1 MQESIISSVIL
12 PLAIAIIMV
21 TLGMMLT
28 VADFRRIF
36 TQPKPVLIGLFCQM
50 ILLPVLGFAVAGI
63 FALPPIYAISLILL
77 AVSPD
82 GATSNLIIHAGDGDR
97 ALGITLT
104 AITNMLAFLT
114 IPFGL
119 GIAYN
124 LYGTGAL
131 DIDFPVVDTM
141 IQVAVI
147 TIIPTLIGMG
157 IRQWKPDFAENSK
170 RWSKNFATIF
180 LFLVIL
186 ALIVQNW
193 DVIVRDGP
201 RFAPAFIILNIASLI
216 VGYFVPK
223 LLGIEQVQALTIAIE
238 TGLQNSTV
246 SITVAITLLNNNE
259 MAVIPGLYAIWMY
272 VTGFAI
278 AFWMARR
285 SPSAAALEQ
294 KTAA

>member
-1 MQESIISSVIL
+1 MQESIISTVVL
-12 PLAIAIIMV
+12 PLAIFIIMV
-21 TLGMMLT
+21 TLGMTLT
-28 VADFRRIF
+28 VADFKRIF
-36 TQPKPVLIGLFCQM
+36 TSPKPIFIGLLCQM
-50 ILLPVLGFAVAGI
+50 ILLPVLGFAVANI
-63 FALPPIYAISLILL
+63 FALPAVYAISLILL

-119 GIAYN
+119 GIAYS

-131 DIDFPVVDTM
+131 DIDFPVASTM

-170 RWSKNFATIF
+170 RWSKTFATVF
-180 LFLVIL
+180 LFLVIV
-186 ALIVQNW
+186 ALVAQNW

-201 RFAPAFIILNIASLI
+201 RFAPAFIVLNILSLI

-223 LLGIEQVQALTIAIE
+223 FLGTNYVQAMTIAIE

-246 SITVAITLLNNNE
+246 SITVALTLLNNND
-259 MAVIPGLYAIWMY
+259 MAIIPGLYAIWMY
-272 VTGFAI
+272 VTGFAL
-278 AFWMARR
+278 AFIMSRR
-285 SPSAAALEQ
+285 TPVPEPAKA
-294 KTAA
+294 

>member
-1 MQESIISSVIL
+1 MQESVISNVVL
-12 PLAIAIIMV
+12 PLSIAVIMV
-21 TLGMMLT
+21 TLGMTLT
-28 VADFRRIF
+28 FGDFRRII

-50 ILLPVLGFAVAGI
+50 VLLPVLGFAVAGI
-63 FALPPIYAISLILL
+63 FALPAVYAISLILL

-119 GIAYN
+119 GIAYSM
-124 LYGTGAL
+124 YGTGAL
-131 DIDFPVVDTM
+131 DINFPVLDTM

-147 TIIPTLIGMG
+147 TLIPTLLGMG
-157 IRQWKPDFAENSK
+157 IRLWKPEFAENSK
-170 RWSKNFATIF
+170 RWSKIFATAF

-186 ALIVQNW
+186 ALVIQNW

-201 RFAPAFIILNIASLI
+201 RFAPAFIVLNVASLI
-216 VGYFVPK
+216 VGYFVSK
-223 LLGIEQVQALTIAIE
+223 LAGINYVQAMTIAIE

-246 SITVAITLLNNNE
+246 SITVAISLLNNND

-272 VTGFAI
+272 VTGFTL

-285 SPSAAALEQ
+285 NTGELMKQAIA
-294 KTAA
+294 

>member
-1 MQESIISSVIL
+1 MQESVISTVVL
-12 PLAIAIIMV
+12 PLAIFIIMV
-21 TLGMMLT
+21 TLGMTLT

-36 TQPKPVLIGLFCQM
+36 TQPKPVFIGLFCQM
-50 ILLPVLGFAVAGI
+50 VLLPILGFAVAGV
-63 FALPPIYAISLILL
+63 FGLTAVYAISLILL

-119 GIAYN
+119 SIAYSM
-124 LYGTGAL
+124 YGTGAL
-131 DIDFPVVDTM
+131 DIDFPVADTM

-147 TIIPTLIGMG
+147 TIIPTLIGMA
-157 IRQWKPDFAENSK
+157 IRVWKPEFAENSK
-170 RWSKNFATIF
+170 RWSKAFATAF

-186 ALIVQNW
+186 ALIAQNW

-201 RFAPAFIILNIASLI
+201 RFAPAFIVLNILSLI

-223 LLGIEQVQALTIAIE
+223 LLGIDYVQSMTIAIE

-246 SITVAITLLNNNE
+246 SITVALTLLNNNE
-259 MAVIPGLYAIWMY
+259 MAIIPGLYAIWMY
-272 VTGFAI
+272 VTGFAL
-278 AFWMARR
+278 AFVMARR
-285 SPSAAALEQ
+285 SQSVQAAV
-294 KTAA
+294 T

>member
-21 TLGMMLT
+21 TLGMTLT
-28 VADFRRIF
+28 VADFRRVF
-36 TQPKPVLIGLFCQM
+36 TQPKPIFIGLFCQM

-63 FALPPIYAISLILL
+63 FALPAIYAISLVLL

-119 GIAYN
+119 SIAYN
-124 LYGTGAL
+124 LYGSGAL

-147 TIIPTLIGMG
+147 TLIPTLIGMG
-157 IRQWKPDFAENSK
+157 IRQWKPEFAENSK
-170 RWSKNFATIF
+170 RWSKTFATVF
-180 LFLVIL
+180 LFLVII
-186 ALIVQNW
+186 ALIAQNW

-201 RFAPAFIILNIASLI
+201 RFAPAFIVLNVVSLI
-216 VGYFVPK
+216 VGYYVSKFA
-223 LLGIEQVQALTIAIE
+223 GIDHIQSMTIAIE

-246 SITVAITLLNNNE
+246 SITVAITLLNNND

-272 VTGFAI
+272 VTGFAL

-285 SPSAAALEQ
+285 SPNPVAVAA
-294 KTAA
+294 

>member
-21 TLGMMLT
+21 TLGMTLT
-28 VADFRRIF
+28 VADFKRIF
-36 TQPKPVLIGLFCQM
+36 TSPKPIFIGLICQM
-50 ILLPVLGFAVAGI
+50 LLLPILGFAVASL
-63 FALPPIYAISLILL
+63 FALPAVYAISLILL

-119 GIAYN
+119 GIAYS

-131 DIDFPVVDTM
+131 DIDFPVLDTM

-147 TIIPTLIGMG
+147 TLIPTLIGMA
-157 IRQWKPDFAENSK
+157 IRQWKPEFAENSK
-170 RWSKNFATIF
+170 KWSKNFATGF
-180 LFLVIL
+180 LFLVIA
-186 ALIVQNW
+186 ALVVQNW

-201 RFAPAFIILNIASLI
+201 RFAPAFIVLNIASLI

-223 LLGIEQVQALTIAIE
+223 FLGINYVQAMTIAIE

-246 SITVAITLLNNNE
+246 SITVALTLLNNND
-259 MAVIPGLYAIWMY
+259 MAIIPGLYAIWMY
-272 VTGFAI
+272 VTGFAL
-278 AFWMARR
+278 AYWMAKRGK
-285 SPSAAALEQ
+285 ALEPA
-294 KTAA
+294 KA

>member
-12 PLAIAIIMV
+12 PLAIFIIMV
-21 TLGMMLT
+21 TLGMTLT
-28 VADFRRIF
+28 VADFKRIF
-36 TQPKPVLIGLFCQM
+36 TSPKPIFIGLICQM
-50 ILLPVLGFAVAGI
+50 ILLPVLGFAVANI
-63 FALPPIYAISLILL
+63 FALPAVYAISLILL

-119 GIAYN
+119 GIAYS

-131 DIDFPVVDTM
+131 DIEFPVLDTM

-147 TIIPTLIGMG
+147 TVIPTLIGMG

-170 RWSKNFATIF
+170 RWSKTFATVF
-180 LFLVIL
+180 LFLVIA
-186 ALIVQNW
+186 ALVVQNW
-193 DVIVRDGP
+193 EVIVRDGP
-201 RFAPAFIILNIASLI
+201 RFAPAFIVLNILSLI

-223 LLGIEQVQALTIAIE
+223 FLGINYVQAMTIAIE

-246 SITVAITLLNNNE
+246 SITVALTLLNNND
-259 MAVIPGLYAIWMY
+259 MAIIPGLYAIWMY
-272 VTGFAI
+272 VTGFALAYI
-278 AFWMARR
+278 MARR
-285 SPSAAALEQ
+285 APVPEPAKA
-294 KTAA
+294 

>member
-1 MQESIISSVIL
+1 MQESVISNVIL

-21 TLGMMLT
+21 TLGMTLT
-28 VADFRRIF
+28 IADFRRIV
-36 TQPKPVLIGLFCQM
+36 TQPKPVFIGLFCQM

-63 FALPPIYAISLILL
+63 FALPAIYAISLILL

-104 AITNMLAFLT
+104 AITNMLAWLT
-114 IPFGL
+114 IPLGL
-119 GIAYN
+119 GIAYSM
-124 LYGTGAL
+124 YGTGAL
-131 DIDFPVVDTM
+131 DINFPVADTM
-141 IQVAVI
+141 VQVAVI
-147 TIIPTLIGMG
+147 TLLPTLIGMG
-157 IRQWKPDFAENSK
+157 IRSWKPDFAENSK
-170 RWSKNFATIF
+170 RWSKTFATVF

-186 ALIVQNW
+186 ALIIQNW

-201 RFAPAFIILNIASLI
+201 RFAPAFIVLNVASLI

-223 LLGIEQVQALTIAIE
+223 FAGINYTQAMTIAIE

-246 SITVAITLLNNNE
+246 SITVAITLLNNND

-272 VTGFAI
+272 VTGFAL
-278 AFWMARR
+278 AFWMVRR
-285 SPSAAALEQ
+285 SPTMEAAA
-294 KTAA
+294 A

>member
-21 TLGMMLT
+21 TLGMTLT
-28 VADFRRIF
+28 VADFKRVL
-36 TQPKPVLIGLFCQM
+36 TQPKPILIGLFCQM
-50 ILLPVLGFAVAGI
+50 ILLPVFGFGI
-63 FALPPIYAISLILL
+63 AALFALPAVYAISLVLL

-104 AITNMLAFLT
+104 AITNMLAWLT
-114 IPFGL
+114 IPVGL
-119 GIAYN
+119 GIAYS

-131 DIDFPVVDTM
+131 DIDFPVASTM
-141 IQVAVI
+141 LQVAVI
-147 TIIPTLIGMG
+147 TLIPTLIGMG
-157 IRQWKPDFAENSK
+157 IRVWKPEFAENSK

-186 ALIVQNW
+186 ALIIQNW

-201 RFAPAFIILNIASLI
+201 RFAPAFIVLNIVALI
-216 VGYFVPK
+216 AGYYVPK
-223 LLGIEQVQALTIAIE
+223 LLGIDYVQSMTIAIE
-238 TGLQNSTV
+238 TGLQNSTL
-246 SITVAITLLNNNE
+246 SITVAMTLLNNNE

-272 VTGFAI
+272 VTGFAL
-278 AFWMARR
+278 AFMMARR
-285 SPSAAALEQ
+285 ASPALGQ
-294 KTAA
+294 KPA

>member
-21 TLGMMLT
+21 TLGMTLT

-36 TQPKPVLIGLFCQM
+36 TQPKPIFIGLFCQM
-50 ILLPVLGFAVAGI
+50 VLLPLLGFAVAGI
-63 FALPPIYAISLILL
+63 FALPAIYAISLVLL

-119 GIAYN
+119 SIAYS
-124 LYGTGAL
+124 LYGSGAL
-131 DIDFPVVDTM
+131 NIEFPVVDTM

-147 TIIPTLIGMG
+147 TLIPTLIGMG
-157 IRQWKPDFAENSK
+157 IRQWKPEFAENSK
-170 RWSKNFATIF
+170 RWSKTFATVF

-186 ALIVQNW
+186 ALIIQNW

-201 RFAPAFIILNIASLI
+201 RFAPAFIVLNIVSLI
-216 VGYFVPK
+216 VGYFVPR
-223 LLGIEQVQALTIAIE
+223 LLKVDFIQSMTIAIE

-246 SITVAITLLNNNE
+246 SITVAITLLNNND
-259 MAVIPGLYAIWMY
+259 MAIIPGLYAIWMY
-272 VTGFAI
+272 VTGFAL
-278 AFWMARR
+278 AFWMSRR
-285 SPSAAALEQ
+285 NLAGVTEQAAA
-294 KTAA
+294 

>member
-1 MQESIISSVIL
+1 MQESIISTVVL
-12 PLAIAIIMV
+12 PLAIFIIMV
-21 TLGMMLT
+21 TLGMTLT
-28 VADFRRIF
+28 VADFKRIF
-36 TQPKPVLIGLFCQM
+36 TSPKPIFIGLLCQM
-50 ILLPVLGFAVAGI
+50 ILLPILGFAVANI
-63 FALPPIYAISLILL
+63 FALPAVYAISLILL

-119 GIAYN
+119 GIAYS

-131 DIDFPVVDTM
+131 DIEFPVASTM

-147 TIIPTLIGMG
+147 TVIPTLIGMG

-170 RWSKNFATIF
+170 SWSKTFATVF
-180 LFLVIL
+180 LFLVIA
-186 ALIVQNW
+186 ALVAQNW

-201 RFAPAFIILNIASLI
+201 RFAPAFIVLNILSLI

-223 LLGIEQVQALTIAIE
+223 FLGINYVQAMTIAIE

-246 SITVAITLLNNNE
+246 SITVALTLLNSND
-259 MAVIPGLYAIWMY
+259 MAIIPGLYAIWMY
-272 VTGFAI
+272 VTGFAL
-278 AFWMARR
+278 AFIMARR
-285 SPSAAALEQ
+285 TPVPEPAKL
-294 KTAA
+294 

>member
-1 MQESIISSVIL
+1 MQESVISSVIL

-21 TLGMMLT
+21 TLGMTLT
-28 VADFRRIF
+28 IADFRRIF

-63 FALPPIYAISLILL
+63 FALPAIYAISLILL

-119 GIAYN
+119 GIAYS
-124 LYGTGAL
+124 LYGSGAL
-131 DIDFPVVDTM
+131 DIDFPVASTM
-141 IQVAVI
+141 VQVAVI
-147 TIIPTLIGMG
+147 TLIPTLLGMA
-157 IRQWKPDFAENSK
+157 IRVWKPVFAENSK
-170 RWSKNFATIF
+170 RWSKIFATAF

-186 ALIVQNW
+186 ALVAQNW

-201 RFAPAFIILNIASLI
+201 RFAPAFIVLNVASLI

-223 LLGIEQVQALTIAIE
+223 FLGINYIQSMTIAIE

-246 SITVAITLLNNNE
+246 SITVAITLLNNND

-272 VTGFAI
+272 VTGFAL

-285 SPSAAALEQ
+285 TRSTEVA
-294 KTAA
+294 TA

>member
-12 PLAIAIIMV
+12 PLSIAIIMV
-21 TLGMMLT
+21 TLGMTLT

-36 TQPKPVLIGLFCQM
+36 SQPKPVLIGLLCQM
-50 ILLPVLGFAVAGI
+50 ILLPLLGFAVAAI
-63 FALPPIYAISLILL
+63 FALPAVYAISLILL

-104 AITNMLAFLT
+104 AITNMLAFVT
-114 IPFGL
+114 IPIGL
-119 GIAYN
+119 GFAYSM
-124 LYGTGAL
+124 YGSGAL

-147 TIIPTLIGMG
+147 TLIPTLIGMG

-170 RWSKNFATIF
+170 RWSKIFATVF
-180 LFLVIL
+180 LFLVIA
-186 ALIVQNW
+186 ALVAQNW

-201 RFAPAFIILNIASLI
+201 RFAPAFIVLNIASLI
-216 VGYFVPK
+216 IGYYVSKFA
-223 LLGIEQVQALTIAIE
+223 GIDHIQAMTIAIE

-246 SITVAITLLNNNE
+246 SITVAMTLLNNND

-272 VTGFAI
+272 VTGFAL
-278 AFWMARR
+278 AYWMTRR
-285 SPSAAALEQ
+285 TPGTQPAAA
-294 KTAA
+294 

>member
-1 MQESIISSVIL
+1 MQESVISTVVL
-12 PLAIAIIMV
+12 PLAIFIIMV
-21 TLGMMLT
+21 TLGMTLT
-28 VADFRRIF
+28 FADFRRIF
-36 TQPKPVLIGLFCQM
+36 TQPKPVFIGLFCQM
-50 ILLPVLGFAVAGI
+50 VLLPILGFAVAGV
-63 FALPPIYAISLILL
+63 FGLTAVYAISLILL

-119 GIAYN
+119 SIAYSM
-124 LYGTGAL
+124 YGTGAL
-131 DIDFPVVDTM
+131 DIDFPVADTM

-147 TIIPTLIGMG
+147 TIIPTLVGMA
-157 IRQWKPDFAENSK
+157 IRVWKPEFAENSK
-170 RWSKNFATIF
+170 RWSKAFATAF

-186 ALIVQNW
+186 ALIAQNW

-201 RFAPAFIILNIASLI
+201 RFAPAFIVLNILSLI

-223 LLGIEQVQALTIAIE
+223 LLGIDYVQSMTIAIE

-246 SITVAITLLNNNE
+246 SITVALTLLNNNE
-259 MAVIPGLYAIWMY
+259 MAIIPGLYAIWMY
-272 VTGFAI
+272 VTGFAL
-278 AFWMARR
+278 AFVMARR
-285 SPSAAALEQ
+285 SQSVQAAV
-294 KTAA
+294 T

>member
-1 MQESIISSVIL
+1 M
-12 PLAIAIIMV
+12 
-21 TLGMMLT
+21 
-28 VADFRRIF
+28 
-36 TQPKPVLIGLFCQM
+36 
-50 ILLPVLGFAVAGI
+50 
-63 FALPPIYAISLILL
+63 L

-119 GIAYN
+119 SIAYS
-124 LYGTGAL
+124 LYGSGAL

-147 TIIPTLIGMG
+147 TLIPTLIGMG
-157 IRQWKPDFAENSK
+157 IRQWKPEFAENSK
-170 RWSKNFATIF
+170 RWSKTFATVF

-186 ALIVQNW
+186 ALIIQNW

-201 RFAPAFIILNIASLI
+201 RFAPAFIVLNIVSLI
-216 VGYFVPK
+216 VGYFVPR
-223 LLGIEQVQALTIAIE
+223 LLKVDFIQSMTIAIE

-246 SITVAITLLNNNE
+246 SITVAITLLNNND
-259 MAVIPGLYAIWMY
+259 MAIIPGLYAIWMY
-272 VTGFAI
+272 VTGFAL
-278 AFWMARR
+278 AFWMSRR
-285 SPSAAALEQ
+285 NLAGVTEQAAA
-294 KTAA
+294 

>member
-21 TLGMMLT
+21 TRGMTLT

-36 TQPKPVLIGLFCQM
+36 TQPKPIFIGLFCQM
-50 ILLPVLGFAVAGI
+50 VLLPLLGFAVAGI
-63 FALPPIYAISLILL
+63 FALPAIYAISLVLL

-119 GIAYN
+119 SIAYS
-124 LYGTGAL
+124 LYGSGAL

-147 TIIPTLIGMG
+147 TLIPTLIGMG
-157 IRQWKPDFAENSK
+157 IRQWKPEFAENSK
-170 RWSKNFATIF
+170 RWSKTFATVF

-186 ALIVQNW
+186 ALIIQNW

-201 RFAPAFIILNIASLI
+201 RFAPAFIVLNIVSLI
-216 VGYFVPK
+216 VGYFVPR
-223 LLGIEQVQALTIAIE
+223 LLKVDFIQSMTIAIE

-246 SITVAITLLNNNE
+246 SITVAITLLNNND
-259 MAVIPGLYAIWMY
+259 MAIIPGLYAIWMY
-272 VTGFAI
+272 VTGFAL
-278 AFWMARR
+278 AFWMSRR
-285 SPSAAALEQ
+285 NLAGVTEQAAA
-294 KTAA
+294 

>member
-1 MQESIISSVIL
+1 MQESIISTVVL
-12 PLAIAIIMV
+12 PLAIFIIMV
-21 TLGMMLT
+21 TLGMTLT
-28 VADFRRIF
+28 VADFKRIF
-36 TQPKPVLIGLFCQM
+36 TSPKPIFIGLLCQM
-50 ILLPVLGFAVAGI
+50 ILLPVLGFAVASI
-63 FALPPIYAISLILL
+63 FALPTIYAISLILL

-114 IPFGL
+114 IPLGL
-119 GIAYN
+119 SIAYS

-131 DIDFPVVDTM
+131 DIEFPVVDTM

-170 RWSKNFATIF
+170 RWSKTFATVF
-180 LFLVIL
+180 LFLVIA
-186 ALIVQNW
+186 ALILQNW

-201 RFAPAFIILNIASLI
+201 RFAPAFIVLNILSLI

-223 LLGIEQVQALTIAIE
+223 FLGINYVQAMTIAIE

-246 SITVAITLLNNNE
+246 SITVALTLLNNNE
-259 MAVIPGLYAIWMY
+259 MAIIPGLYAIWMY
-272 VTGFAI
+272 VTGFAL
-278 AFWMARR
+278 AYFMARR
-285 SPSAAALEQ
+285 TPVPEPAKA
-294 KTAA
+294 

>member
-21 TLGMMLT
+21 TLGMTLT
-28 VADFRRIF
+28 IADFKRIF
-36 TQPKPVLIGLFCQM
+36 TSPKPIFIGLICQM
-50 ILLPVLGFAVAGI
+50 LLLPILGFAVASL
-63 FALPPIYAISLILL
+63 FALPAVYAIGLILL

-114 IPFGL
+114 IPIGL
-119 GIAYN
+119 GIAYSM
-124 LYGTGAL
+124 YGTGTL
-131 DIDFPVVDTM
+131 DIDFPVLDTM

-147 TIIPTLIGMG
+147 TLIPTLIGMA

-170 RWSKNFATIF
+170 KWSKNFATGF
-180 LFLVIL
+180 LFLVIA

-193 DVIVRDGP
+193 EVIVRDGP
-201 RFAPAFIILNIASLI
+201 RFAPAFIVLNILALV
-216 VGYFVPK
+216 VGYYVPK
-223 LLGIEQVQALTIAIE
+223 FLGINYVQSMTIAIE

-246 SITVAITLLNNNE
+246 SITVALTLLNSNDI
-259 MAVIPGLYAIWMY
+259 AIIPGLYAIWMY
-272 VTGFAI
+272 VTGFAL
-278 AFWMARR
+278 AYVMARR
-285 SPSAAALEQ
+285 AVPVSEVVQ
-294 KTAA
+294 V

>member
-21 TLGMMLT
+21 TLGMTLT
-28 VADFRRIF
+28 VADFKRIF
-36 TQPKPVLIGLFCQM
+36 TSPKPIFIGLICQM
-50 ILLPVLGFAVAGI
+50 LLLPVLGFAVASL
-63 FALPPIYAISLILL
+63 FALPAVYAISLILL

-119 GIAYN
+119 GIAYSV
-124 LYGTGAL
+124 YGTGAL
-131 DIDFPVVDTM
+131 DINFPVLDTM

-147 TIIPTLIGMG
+147 TLIPTLIGMA
-157 IRQWKPDFAENSK
+157 IRQWKPEFAENSK
-170 RWSKNFATIF
+170 KWSKNFATGF
-180 LFLVIL
+180 LFLVIA
-186 ALIVQNW
+186 ALVAQNW

-201 RFAPAFIILNIASLI
+201 RFAPAFIVLNVLSLI
-216 VGYFVPK
+216 IGYYVPK
-223 LLGIEQVQALTIAIE
+223 FLGIDYVQAMTIAIE

-246 SITVAITLLNNNE
+246 SITVALTLLNNND
-259 MAVIPGLYAIWMY
+259 MAIIPGLYAIWMY
-272 VTGFAI
+272 VTGFAL
-278 AFWMARR
+278 AYFMARR
-285 SPSAAALEQ
+285 KPMPETV
-294 KTAA
+294 TA

>member
-1 MQESIISSVIL
+1 MQESVISTVVL
-12 PLAIAIIMV
+12 PLAIFIIMI
-21 TLGMMLT
+21 TLGMTLT

-36 TQPKPVLIGLFCQM
+36 TQPKPVFIGLFCQM
-50 ILLPVLGFAVAGI
+50 VLLPILGFAVAGV
-63 FALPPIYAISLILL
+63 FGLTAVYAISLILL

-119 GIAYN
+119 SIAYS

-131 DIDFPVVDTM
+131 DIDFPVADTM

-157 IRQWKPDFAENSK
+157 IRVWQPAFAENSK
-170 RWSKNFATIF
+170 RWSKTFATAF

-186 ALIVQNW
+186 ALVIQNW

-201 RFAPAFIILNIASLI
+201 RFAPAFIVLNIASLI
-216 VGYFVPK
+216 VGYYVPK
-223 LLGIEQVQALTIAIE
+223 LLGVNYVQSMTIAIE

-246 SITVAITLLNNNE
+246 SITVALTLLNNNE
-259 MAVIPGLYAIWMY
+259 MAIIPGLYAIWMY
-272 VTGFAI
+272 VTGFAL
-278 AFWMARR
+278 AFWMTRR
-285 SPSAAALEQ
+285 VPRVESAAA
-294 KTAA
+294 

>member
-1 MQESIISSVIL
+1 MQESIISTVVL
-12 PLAIAIIMV
+12 PLSIFIIMV
-21 TLGMMLT
+21 TLGMTLT

-36 TQPKPVLIGLFCQM
+36 TQPKPIFIGLFCQM
-50 ILLPVLGFAVAGI
+50 VLLPILGFAVAGI
-63 FALPPIYAISLILL
+63 FGLTAVYAISLILL

-104 AITNMLAFLT
+104 AITNMLAFVT

-119 GIAYN
+119 GIAYSI
-124 LYGTGAL
+124 YGTGAL
-131 DIDFPVVDTM
+131 DIDFPVLDTM
-141 IQVAVI
+141 KNIAII
-147 TIIPTLIGMG
+147 TIVPTLIGMG

-170 RWSKNFATIF
+170 RWSKIFATVF
-180 LFLVIL
+180 LFLVIA
-186 ALIVQNW
+186 ALVAQNW

-201 RFAPAFIILNIASLI
+201 RFAPAFIVLNILSLI

-223 LLGIEQVQALTIAIE
+223 FLGIDYVQSMTIAIE

-246 SITVAITLLNNNE
+246 SITVALTLLNNND
-259 MAVIPGLYAIWMY
+259 MAIIPGLYAIWMY
-272 VTGFAI
+272 VTGFAL

-285 SPSAAALEQ
+285 SKGME
-294 KTAA
+294 TAKA